1 MMINFLPQAVLF
13 DLDGTLV
20 DTAPDFVRVLN
31 NMRVKYG
38 RSALTSEQ
46 IRPAVSAGARAM
58 VGVGFPEYE
67 LESSEFAKLRQEFLD
82 AYGADIC
89 QESQLFLGLDT
100 LLKSLE
106 TNEIPWGIVTNKPR
120 IYSEALL
127 LALNLTQRCA
137 VLVCPDDVS
146 QTKPHPEPMYLA
158 CKQLNVDP
166 RQTVY
171 VGDHIR
177 DIQAGKN
184 ANMTTIAVCFGYI
197 VAGEDINDWQ
207 ANHCAQT
214 VDDLIAYFNFNE
226 TTP

>member
-1 MMINFLPQAVLF
+1 MLKFLPQAVLF

-31 NMRVKYG
+31 NMRDKYG
-38 RSALTSEQ
+38 RPALASEK
-46 IRPAVSAGARAM
+46 IRPAVSAGARTM
-58 VGVGFPEYE
+58 VKVGFPEYE
-67 LESSEFAKLRQEFLD
+67 LESPEFAQLRQEFLD

-89 QESQLFLGLDT
+89 QESQLFTGLNT
-100 LLKSLE
+100 LLENLESKS
-106 TNEIPWGIVTNKPR
+106 IPWGIVTNKPR

-127 LALNLTQRCA
+127 LALDLTQRCG

-146 QTKPHPEPMYLA
+146 QSKPHPEPMYLA

-166 RQTVY
+166 TQTVY

-177 DIQAGKN
+177 DIQAGNN
-184 ANMTTIAVCFGYI
+184 AQMTTIAVGFGYI
-197 VAGEDINDWQ
+197 VEGEDINDWQ
-207 ANHCAQT
+207 ANLCVQT
-214 VDDLIAYFNFNE
+214 VDDLIASFNFDE

>member
-1 MMINFLPQAVLF
+1 MLNFLPQAVLF

-31 NMRVKYG
+31 NMRTKYG
-38 RSALTSEQ
+38 HPALPSEMV
-46 IRPAVSAGARAM
+46 RPAVSAGARAM
-58 VGVGFPEYE
+58 VKVGFPEYE
-67 LESSEFAKLRQEFLD
+67 LESPEFAQLRQEFLD

-89 QESQLFLGLDT
+89 QDSQLFMGLDA
-100 LLKSLE
+100 LLQSLE
-106 TNEIPWGIVTNKPR
+106 TKGIPWGIVTNKPR

-158 CKQLNVDP
+158 CKQLNVAP
-166 RQTVY
+166 TQTVY
-171 VGDHIR
+171 IGDHIR
-177 DIQAGKN
+177 DIQAGNN
-184 ANMTTIAVCFGYI
+184 AQMTTIAVGFGYI
-197 VAGEDINDWQ
+197 VEGEDIHDWQ
-207 ANHCAQT
+207 ADHCVQT
-214 VDDLIAYFNFNE
+214 VDDLINYFNFNE

>member
-89 QESQLFLGLDT
+89 QESQLFTGLDT
-100 LLKSLE
+100 
-106 TNEIPWGIVTNKPR
+106 
-120 IYSEALL
+120 Y
-127 LALNLTQRCA
+127 
-137 VLVCPDDVS
+137 
-146 QTKPHPEPMYLA
+146 
-158 CKQLNVDP
+158 
-166 RQTVY
+166 
-171 VGDHIR
+171 
-177 DIQAGKN
+177 
-184 ANMTTIAVCFGYI
+184 
-197 VAGEDINDWQ
+197 
-207 ANHCAQT
+207 
-214 VDDLIAYFNFNE
+214 
-226 TTP
+226 

>member
-1 MMINFLPQAVLF
+1 MINFLPQAVLF

-31 NMRVKYG
+31 NMRDKYG
-38 RSALTSEQ
+38 RPALASEK
-46 IRPAVSAGARAM
+46 IRPAVSAGARTM
-58 VGVGFPEYE
+58 VKVGFPEYE
-67 LESSEFAKLRQEFLD
+67 LESPEFAQLRQEFLD

-89 QESQLFLGLDT
+89 QESQLFTGLDA
-100 LLKSLE
+100 LLERLE
-106 TNEIPWGIVTNKPR
+106 ARGIPWGIVTNKPR

-127 LALNLTQRCA
+127 LALNLAQRCA

-166 RQTVY
+166 IQTVY
-171 VGDHIR
+171 IGDHLR
-177 DIQAGKN
+177 DIQAGNN
-184 ANMTTIAVCFGYI
+184 AQMTTIAVGFGYI
-197 VAGEDINDWQ
+197 VEGEDINDWQ
-207 ANHCAQT
+207 ANLCVQT
-214 VDDLIAYFNFNE
+214 VDDLIASFNFDE

>member
-1 MMINFLPQAVLF
+1 MLKFLPQAVLF

-31 NMRVKYG
+31 NMRAKYG
-38 RSALTSEQ
+38 RPALASEE

-58 VGVGFPEYE
+58 VKVGFPEYE
-67 LESSEFAKLRQEFLD
+67 LESPEFAQLRQEFLD

-89 QESQLFLGLDT
+89 QESQLFTGLDA
-100 LLKSLE
+100 LLEHLE
-106 TNEIPWGIVTNKPR
+106 AKDIPWGIVTNKPR

-127 LALNLTQRCA
+127 LALNLTQRCG

-146 QTKPHPEPMYLA
+146 QSKPHPEPMYLA

-166 RQTVY
+166 TQTVY

-177 DIQAGKN
+177 DIQAGNN
-184 ANMTTIAVCFGYI
+184 AQMTTIAVGFGYI
-197 VAGEDINDWQ
+197 VEGEDINDWQ
-207 ANHCAQT
+207 ANLCVQT
-214 VDDLIAYFNFNE
+214 VDDLIASFNFDE

>member
-106 TNEIPWGIVTNKPR
+106 TNEIPWGVVTNKPR

-166 RQTVY
+166 IQTVY
-171 VGDHIR
+171 IGDHLR
-177 DIQAGKN
+177 DIQAGNN
-184 ANMTTIAVCFGYI
+184 AQMTTIAVGFGYI
-197 VAGEDINDWQ
+197 VEGEDINDWQ
-207 ANHCAQT
+207 ANLCVQT
-214 VDDLIAYFNFNE
+214 VDDLIASFNFDE